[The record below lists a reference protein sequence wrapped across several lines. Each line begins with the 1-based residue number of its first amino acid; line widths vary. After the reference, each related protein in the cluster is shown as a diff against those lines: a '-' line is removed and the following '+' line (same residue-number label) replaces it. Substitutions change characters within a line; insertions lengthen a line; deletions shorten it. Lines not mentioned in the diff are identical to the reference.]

1 MNIVQNMEKPMYRH
15 VLTLLRGSAHD
26 TAEQFTDHNALA
38 ILRQQIRDSA
48 RSIQASRYAI
58 ANAIAQYQ
66 SELDHQQIVTSKIAD
81 LEQRTIIALEKGQD
95 ELAQQAAETIAGL
108 EDENETSSAAQKL
121 FREQLANQKAQLREA
136 QSILRELQRGARLAA
151 AADSTRYLNDR
162 AGSNHTGAL
171 NAARETLDRLQKR
184 QQQDQR
190 KAEALAGLDRAAQP
204 KTVTEELARAGCGKP
219 LQRTAND
226 VLDRLRTKTKPSKKS

>member
-1 MNIVQNMEKPMYRH
+1 MYRH

-38 ILRQQIRDSA
+38 TLRQQIRDSA

-151 AADSTRYLNDR
+151 AADSTRYPQR
-162 AGSNHTGAL
+162 PG
-171 NAARETLDRLQKR
+171 R
-184 QQQDQR
+184 QQSHR
-190 KAEALAGLDRAAQP
+190 RLKCSSRNPGSPAETTTAGPAQSRGIGRSGP
-204 KTVTEELARAGCGKP
+204 RRPTKDGHR
-219 LQRTAND
+219 RTGPG
-226 VLDRLRTKTKPSKKS
+226 RLRQTTATHGQRRIGPSADQNQTE